1 MSGRAQ
7 ENDSKRYWL
16 DQPKN
21 IALIIWILVGIC
33 VTLFF
38 ADAFY
43 HKHPHFEIENLFG
56 FYGVYGFFVCVA
68 LVLIAK
74 SLRNVLM
81 RDEDYYES
89 REETRRTKSMSYSPH
104 D

>member
-1 MSGRAQ
+1 MSEKHTEHQ
-7 ENDSKRYWL
+7 EKEYWL
-16 DQPKN
+16 DRPRN
-21 IALIIWILVGIC
+21 VLIIIILLITSC
-33 VTLFF
+33 LTLFF

-68 LVLIAK
+68 LVVIAK
-74 SLRNVLM
+74 SLRAILM
-81 RDEDYYES
+81 RPEDYYDASEGTHRNPS
-89 REETRRTKSMSYSPH
+89 SSQHAH

>member
-1 MSGRAQ
+1 MTDRS
-7 ENDSKRYWL
+7 EHTSEEIYWL

-21 IALIIWILVGIC
+21 ISLIVWLLVAIC
-33 VTLFF
+33 VALFF

-43 HKHPHFEIENLFG
+43 HKHSHFEIEHLFG

-74 SLRNVLM
+74 WLRTILM
-81 RDEDYYES
+81 RSEDYYEAS
-89 REETRRTKSMSYSPH
+89 EEVHHTNE
-104 D
+104 